1 MKPFKVLVVEDEFVV
16 AMHLC
21 SQLEEFGYDVLPSH
35 TNYNTALESLI
46 HNKPDIAL
54 LDIKLEGEKSG
65 IDLACY
71 ITERINIP
79 FIFLT
84 SLTDKRTFG
93 QAKMLKPSA
102 YLVKPFRRDD
112 LFTAIELALFN
123 FYDTIETE
131 NEPDQPALVEKD
143 AFIVRVNN
151 LFSKVKFSEIAF
163 AKSDHVYI
171 ELHTIDGQ
179 KHLIRSTVDG
189 ILKKLPINFCRV
201 HRSYV
206 INLTSVDTFSRQIV
220 KVLGTD
226 IPVGRSFASE
236 LKLKLRN
243 L

>member
-1 MKPFKVLVVEDEFVV
+1 MKPFKVLVVEDELVV

-21 SQLEEFGYDVLPSH
+21 NQLKEFGYDVLPSH

-65 IDLACY
+65 IDLARY
-71 ITERINIP
+71 ITGHINIP

-112 LFTAIELALFN
+112 LFTAIELALFH
-123 FYDTIETE
+123 FYDTIEPE
-131 NEPDQPALVEKD
+131 GNPDESGLIEKD
-143 AFIVRVNN
+143 AFIIQTNN

-189 ILKKLPINFCRV
+189 ILKKLPGNFCRV

-206 INLTSVDTFSRQIV
+206 INLTSVDTFSRQII

-236 LKLKLRN
+236 LREKLRTR
-243 L
+243 